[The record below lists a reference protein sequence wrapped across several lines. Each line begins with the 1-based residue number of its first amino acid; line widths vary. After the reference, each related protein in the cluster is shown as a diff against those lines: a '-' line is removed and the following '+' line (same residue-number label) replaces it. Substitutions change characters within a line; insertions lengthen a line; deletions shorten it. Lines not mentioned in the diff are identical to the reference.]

1 MTAEIAVP
9 DHTPEVMTLF
19 DIPTPDIEEKL
30 AVAVHKLPPIPT
42 PPVIV
47 KSPVVVEVDAV
58 PEVIAIPEAN
68 VLTPNKVWEALETK
82 PTSLEAFF
90 A

>member
-1 MTAEIAVP
+1 MI
-9 DHTPEVMTLF
+9 TLF
-19 DIPTPDIEEKL
+19 ECPTPDIEEKL
-30 AVAVHKLPPIPT
+30 VEDVHKLPPIPT

-68 VLTPNKVWEALETK
+68 VLTPNKVWEALEIK
-82 PTSLEAFF
+82 L
-90 A
+90 